1 MKYFQDKV
9 YIMSQNNP
17 LSYIKTK
24 NSLRKKEKLH
34 TIKRLIVDKIQQDID
49 IAKLR
54 DKGCIDPELINFVA
68 SCCKELCKSKYGID
82 EKEFVLEILN
92 IVFSGCLTENEQ
104 HQIKQQI
111 DFINDNGLVNKV
123 EISFKLKMIIWDW
136 IKRKFL

>member
-17 LSYIKTK
+17 LNYIKTK
-24 NSLRKKEKLH
+24 NSLRKKEKIH
-34 TIKRLIVDKIQQDID
+34 TIKRVIIDKIQSDID
-49 IAKLR
+49 TSKLR

-68 SCCKELCKSKYGID
+68 SCCRELCKEKYGID
-82 EKEFVLEILN
+82 EREFICEILGL
-92 IVFSGCLTENEQ
+92 VFNGCLTENEQ

-111 DFINDNGLVNKV
+111 DFINENGLVKKV
-123 EISFKLKMIIWDW
+123 EISLKLRLIVWDW

>member
-17 LSYIKTK
+17 LYYIKTK

-34 TIKRLIVDKIQQDID
+34 TIKRVIIDKIQSDID
-49 IAKLR
+49 TSKLR
-54 DKGCIDPELINFVA
+54 DKECIDPELINFVA
-68 SCCKELCKSKYGID
+68 SCCRELCKEKYGID
-82 EKEFVLEILN
+82 EKEFVCEILN
-92 IVFSGCLTENEQ
+92 LVFSGCLTENEQ

-111 DFINDNGLVNKV
+111 DFINENGLVKKV
-123 EISFKLKMIIWDW
+123 EISLKLRLIVWDW